1 MHVAQCRYPHCQT
14 TGGCRDACSKIARLP
29 ARTYAA
35 KAFCAAGFQISG
47 TLDGFIDFA
56 TSLGTWQI
64 TLDEARALIAA
75 INGAMSDVQANC
87 LYDRDALLE
96 PNA

>member
-1 MHVAQCRYPHCQT
+1 MAEIV
-14 TGGCRDACSKIARLP
+14 SLP
-29 ARTYAA
+29 PRTYTA
-35 KAFCAAGFQISG
+35 KAFHAAGFQMSG

-56 TSLGTWQI
+56 ASRGTWPL

-75 INGAMSDVQANC
+75 LNGAISDVQANC

-96 PNA
+96 PTGD